1 MSSEVL
7 KENQGAVWMNGSS
20 EDACD
25 IFALEQPTGRPS
37 ILRQSQADNISR
49 TAHRGAKVCF
59 QTPRRDPVT
68 KKIMSPSR
76 TSRPAIQEGNT
87 KALETHSASTDQSS
101 LLNNTSTTPI
111 EMQSN
116 CGAYPDDDILVQSK
130 GAYTLDLDNP
140 DAINPFQ
147 GSNKMANSPP
157 KFSALPEAWISE
169 LVESDTTAALVSAP
183 QAELPEVTNTA
194 LDETLPFISSVNNSL
209 SECSANISSAEG
221 TVIIKTDNVEN
232 SITETE
238 ETEMID
244 PGPASK
250 QIPTMEDQLEA
261 QDLPLPPAGSYNLD
275 FDNLDLLNPFQTG
288 GSQIPNSPLIGKAS
302 AVSDPPLPIQE
313 AKQESEILVQTPD
326 VPPLPS
332 QEAKLESEPSV
343 RSPDIPS
350 QEAKQESELPVHS
363 PDVPSQEAKQESELS
378 VHSPDV
384 PSQEAKQE
392 SELSVHSPDVPSQE
406 AKQESELSVH
416 SPDVPSQEAKLES
429 ELLVQTP
436 DIPPLPN
443 HEAKL
448 ESKLLVQ
455 TSDVPPLPSQEAK
468 LESELLVQTPD
479 IPPMPN
485 HEAKLESKLLVQTP
499 DVPPLPS
506 QEAKLESEL
515 LVQTPDIPPLPNH
528 EAKLES
534 KLLVQTPDLPPLPS
548 QEAKLESELLVQ
560 TPVVPASSNAL
571 MPPKEN
577 QMLLE
582 FNFDDGAEV
591 KRKPPKRLGVKR
603 PAGAKPVTK
612 KTVTEKREPEPKKM
626 SPKNPEETKPVDVP
640 SVQGSYAFDFD
651 DPNFNPFGTKAAMGS
666 SPPRG
671 IQTRPVLMKAQS
683 PLQQPE
689 APAQDDQPENRSHQA
704 VSESNKNSAETDL
717 PVTKQAENIESSTV
731 SHTYISQKPEI
742 VATPE
747 SLLDF
752 QNQTCDLG
760 VVAPSEDEFVPGALF
775 MPGGDFDGQMDYL
788 EQFGSST
795 FKDSALRKQSLYL
808 KFDPLLKESPK
819 KIVVDGGNS
828 GFSLPRP
835 SLAIRMMEAAK
846 SEVKQKSHYD
856 SMKLLDDLPPPAVET
871 VVPDPTVLDLLVHT
885 LKQPVKT
892 EDSIIEVLKYSQRDM
907 DAILQKADRNA
918 AKRQKEMQTQIE
930 TLSLEN
936 QHMLFI
942 VSEFEAT
949 ITQITDEHKQKE
961 DLAKIELERVL
972 QEKDQ
977 LSKDLND
984 LEQSF
989 SAVVKRLDRCKEV
1002 IEGFK
1007 KNEETLK
1014 QYAQN
1019 CMDRLQ
1025 KEEKRYQALKAHA
1038 EEKLDQANKAISEV
1052 RSKQGAEVATLQVQL
1067 KREQLKVQSLEKD
1080 LGQKAKEVKD
1090 VSDLCDELLLKVQKH
1105 GF

>member
-1 MSSEVL
+1 MSSEAL

-25 IFALEQPTGRPS
+25 IFALQQPTGRPS

-87 KALETHSASTDQSS
+87 KALETYSASTDQSS
-101 LLNNTSTTPI
+101 LLNNNFTTPI
-111 EMQSN
+111 EMQSS
-116 CGAYPDDDILVQSK
+116 CVAYPDDDIPVQSK

-140 DAINPFQ
+140 DAIDPFQ
-147 GSNKMANSPP
+147 GSNKMANSP
-157 KFSALPEAWISE
+157 KSSAFPEAWISE
-169 LVESDTTAALVSAP
+169 LVESDSTAALVSAP
-183 QAELPEVTNTA
+183 QAEVPEVTNTA
-194 LDETLPFISSVNNSL
+194 LDETLPFISSVDNSL
-209 SECSANISSAEG
+209 AECSANISSAEG
-221 TVIIKTDNVEN
+221 TVILKTDNVEN

-238 ETEMID
+238 ETDMTD
-244 PGPASK
+244 PASQ
-250 QIPTMEDQLEA
+250 QIPTTEDLLEA
-261 QDLPLPPAGSYNLD
+261 KDFPLPPTGSYNLD

-288 GSQIPNSPLIGKAS
+288 GSKIPNSPLIGKAS
-302 AVSDPPLPIQE
+302 AISDPPLPIQE
-313 AKQESEILVQTPD
+313 AKQESEISVQTPD
-326 VPPLPS
+326 VPPLTS
-332 QEAKLESEPSV
+332 QEAKLESELSV
-343 RSPDIPS
+343 
-350 QEAKQESELPVHS
+350 QS

-378 VHSPDV
+378 VQSPDV

-392 SELSVHSPDVPSQE
+392 SELSVQSPDVPSQE
-406 AKQESELSVH
+406 AKQESELSVQSPDVPSQEAKQESELSVQSPDVPSQEAKQESEFSVHSPDVPSHEAKQESELSVQSPDVPSQEAKQKSELLVH
-416 SPDVPSQEAKLES
+416 SPDVPSQEAKLDS
-429 ELLVQTP
+429 EL
-436 DIPPLPN
+436 
-443 HEAKL
+443 
-448 ESKLLVQ
+448 S
-455 TSDVPPLPSQEAK
+455 
-468 LESELLVQTPD
+468 
-479 IPPMPN
+479 
-485 HEAKLESKLLVQTP
+485 VQTP
-499 DVPPLPS
+499 DVL
-506 QEAKLESEL
+506 
-515 LVQTPDIPPLPNH
+515 T
-528 EAKLES
+528 
-534 KLLVQTPDLPPLPS
+534 
-548 QEAKLESELLVQ
+548 
-560 TPVVPASSNAL
+560 SSNAS

-591 KRKPPKRLGVKR
+591 KRKPPKHLGVKR

-612 KTVTEKREPEPKKM
+612 KTVTEKKEPEPKKL

-640 SVQGSYAFDFD
+640 SVQGSYTFDFE

-666 SPPRG
+666 SPPHRV
-671 IQTRPVLMKAQS
+671 QTSPVLMKAQS

-689 APAQDDQPENRSHQA
+689 APTQDDQPENRSHHA
-704 VSESNKNSAETDL
+704 VSESNKNMAETDL
-717 PVTKQAENIESSTV
+717 PVTQQQAKNTESSAV
-731 SHTYISQKPEI
+731 SHTYISQEPEI
-742 VATPE
+742 MATPD

-760 VVAPSEDEFVPGALF
+760 VMTPSEDEFVPGELF
-775 MPGGDFDGQMDYL
+775 MPGEDFDGQMDYL

-795 FKDSALRKQSLYL
+795 FKESALRKQSLYL

-819 KIVVDGGNS
+819 KIVMDGGNS

-856 SMKLLDDLPPPAVET
+856 RMKLLDDLPPPAVET
-871 VVPDPTVLDLLVHT
+871 VAPDPTVLDLLVHT

-907 DAILQKADRNA
+907 DAILQKADRKA
-918 AKRQKEMQTQIE
+918 AEREKEMHTQIE
-930 TLSLEN
+930 KLCLEN

-949 ITQITDEHKQKE
+949 INQITDEYKQKE
-961 DLAKIELERVL
+961 DLAKIELQRVL

-977 LSKDLND
+977 LSKELSE

-989 SAVVKRLDRCKEV
+989 SSVVKRLDRCKEV

-1038 EEKLDQANKAISEV
+1038 EEKLDQANKAIAEV
-1052 RSKQGAEVATLQVQL
+1052 RSKLGAEVATLQVQL

-1080 LGQKAKEVKD
+1080 LVQKAKEVKD
-1090 VSDLCDELLLKVQKH
+1090 VSDLCDELLIKVQKH